1 MFVVGLTGGIGAGK
15 STVAE
20 LFRALGVPVLDA
32 DVIAREL
39 VQKGKP
45 ALARL
50 VALFGRE
57 ILDEDGALNRARL
70 RALVFGDAAV
80 APGVL
85 PVSPVLYRDVRMSRE
100 AGRRKRPT
108 LARPCA
114 AWRKQLEALL
124 HPLIHEEM
132 QVRLAQLKTPYCI
145 VCIPLL
151 VETGR
156 TASVQRVLVVDAP
169 DELRRRRVVARD
181 GLSAAEFNAILAAQA
196 GRDERLAAA
205 DDVIANDGGR
215 DVLKQRVDELHR
227 YYYQLA
233 AAISTSG
240 KV

>member
-45 ALARL
+45 ALTRL

-57 ILDEDGALNRARL
+57 ILDGNGALNRARL

-80 APGVL
+80 APGVV
-85 PVSPVLYRDVRMSRE
+85 PP
-100 AGRRKRPT
+100 AT
-108 LARPCA
+108 LAHPCA
-114 AWRKQLEALL
+114 ARRKQLEALL

-151 VETGR
+151 VETGW

-169 DELRRRRVVARD
+169 DELRRQRVVSRD
-181 GLSAAEFNAILAAQA
+181 GLSAAEFNAILAVQA
-196 GRDERLAAA
+196 SRDERLAAA

-215 DVLKQRVDELHR
+215 DMLKQRVGELHR
-227 YYYQLA
+227 HYSQLA
-233 AAISTSG
+233 VAISTSG

>member
-20 LFRALGVPVLDA
+20 LFRALGVPVLDT

-45 ALARL
+45 ALTRL

-57 ILDEDGALNRARL
+57 ILDDNGALNRARL

-80 APGVL
+80 APGVV
-85 PVSPVLYRDVRMSRE
+85 PP
-100 AGRRKRPT
+100 AT
-108 LARPCA
+108 LAHPCA
-114 AWRKQLEALL
+114 ARRKQLEALL

-151 VETGR
+151 VETGW

-169 DELRRRRVVARD
+169 DELRRQRVVSRD

-196 GRDERLAAA
+196 SRDERLAAA
-205 DDVIANDGGR
+205 DDVIVNDGGR
-215 DVLKQRVDELHR
+215 DMLKQRVGELHR
-227 YYYQLA
+227 HYSQLA

-240 KV
+240 KYNDDSHDTFYRDI

>member
-39 VQKGKP
+39 VDKGAP
-45 ALARL
+45 ALTRL

-57 ILDEDGALNRARL
+57 ILYDNGALNRARL
-70 RALVFGDAAV
+70 RALVFGD
-80 APGVL
+80 
-85 PVSPVLYRDVRMSRE
+85 
-100 AGRRKRPT
+100 
-108 LARPCA
+108 A

-132 QVRLAQLKTPYCI
+132 QVRLAQLKAPYCI

-156 TASVQRVLVVDAP
+156 TASVQRVLVIDAP
-169 DELRRRRVVARD
+169 EELRRRRVVARD
-181 GLSAAEFNAILAAQA
+181 GLSAAEFSAILAAQA
-196 GRDERLAAA
+196 SRDERLAAA
-205 DDVIANDGGR
+205 DDVIVNDGGR

-227 YYYQLA
+227 HYSQLA

>member
-20 LFRALGVPVLDA
+20 LFRAQGVPVLDA

-45 ALARL
+45 ALTRL

-70 RALVFGDAAV
+70 RALVFGD
-80 APGVL
+80 
-85 PVSPVLYRDVRMSRE
+85 
-100 AGRRKRPT
+100 
-108 LARPCA
+108 A

-151 VETGR
+151 VETGW

-169 DELRRRRVVARD
+169 DELRRQRVVSRD
-181 GLSAAEFNAILAAQA
+181 GLSAAEFSAILAAQA
-196 GRDERLAAA
+196 SRDERLAAA
-205 DDVIANDGGR
+205 DDVIVNDGGR
-215 DVLKQRVDELHR
+215 DMLKQRVGELHR
-227 YYYQLA
+227 HYSQLA

-240 KV
+240 KA

>member
-20 LFRALGVPVLDA
+20 LFRALGVPVLDT

-45 ALARL
+45 ALTRL

-85 PVSPVLYRDVRMSRE
+85 DRCSRRDSTSSIPGVVPP
-100 AGRRKRPT
+100 AT
-108 LARPCA
+108 LAHPCA
-114 AWRKQLEALL
+114 ARRKQLEALL
-124 HPLIHEEM
+124 HPLIHDEM

-151 VETGR
+151 VESGW
-156 TASVQRVLVVDAP
+156 TASVQRVLVIDAP
-169 DELRRRRVVARD
+169 EDLRRRRVVARD

-196 GRDERLAAA
+196 SRDERLAAA
-205 DDVIANDGGR
+205 DDVIVNDGGR
-215 DVLKQRVDELHR
+215 DTLKQRVGELHR
-227 YYYQLA
+227 HYSQLA

>member
-15 STVAE
+15 SIVAE
-20 LFRALGVPVLDA
+20 LFRAQGVPVLDA

-45 ALARL
+45 ALTRL

-57 ILDEDGALNRARL
+57 ILDDNGALNRARL

-85 PVSPVLYRDVRMSRE
+85 PP
-100 AGRRKRPT
+100 AT
-108 LARPCA
+108 LAHPCA
-114 AWRKQLEALL
+114 AWRRQLEALL

-132 QVRLAQLKTPYCI
+132 QVRLTQLKTPYCI

-151 VETGR
+151 VETGW
-156 TASVQRVLVVDAP
+156 TASVQRVLVIDAP
-169 DELRRRRVVARD
+169 EELRRRRVVARD

-205 DDVIANDGGR
+205 DDVIVNDGGR
-215 DVLKQRVDELHR
+215 DMLKQRVGELHR
-227 YYYQLA
+227 HYSQLA